1 MPQYNNPDR
10 VCFSF
15 MIYGIINFGEAFLY
29 TEQKSLNYIRKTLIS
44 VVTYLVLIILSW
56 IFDLASII
64 WLFNISGR
72 WGLKFTTQRQT
83 YELFHRPLG
92 RAVFRSLCSAERYA
106 CSYWLRKHCLMKSS
120 SWRLT
125 VLVNT

>member
-56 IFDLASII
+56 IFDLASNLAIQH
-64 WLFNISGR
+64 FR
-72 WGLKFTTQRQT
+72 KVGLKVYHTETD
-83 YELFHRPLG
+83 L
-92 RAVFRSLCSAERYA
+92 
-106 CSYWLRKHCLMKSS
+106 
-120 SWRLT
+120 
-125 VLVNT
+125 